1 MHSMFTILISIIK
14 LIEKQTDF
22 HQAEFCKIFS
32 LGGKSSF
39 FGYYNKFAFENKIG
53 FFL

>member
-1 MHSMFTILISIIK
+1 MHNMFTILINIIK
-14 LIEKQTDF
+14 PTEKQTDF

-32 LGGKSSF
+32 LGGKSSL
-39 FGYYNKFAFENKIG
+39 FGYYNKFSFENKIG